1 MKIENISDLR
11 VLLQTAQTGSLTR
24 AAAVLGIT
32 PAAASATLKRV
43 EGQLGTRLF
52 ERSTRAM
59 RLTPAGQTMLD
70 YASRAFELIGEGEAQ
85 ATADTDTLIG
95 RVRLSAPSDLART
108 VLLPWL
114 DEFLEQNAG
123 VKLDLSIGD
132 RTADIL
138 RDELDL
144 SIRYGTLA
152 DSRLVARQLIAPHPV
167 VVASP
172 GYLAKFGAPA
182 SPADLGRHNCLL
194 YDRAGRLH
202 RNWQFSRDDQW
213 VEVSVQ
219 GNRHVNDASLARQ
232 WALAGAGI
240 LLKSP
245 LEQMQ
250 DMVEGRLVRLLSEW
264 QTEAYPLYAV
274 LPSGRFIPR
283 RLRALVDYL
292 AAKFEGMQATM
303 AAELGRSA
311 PQEHVH
317 DAVRN
322 KSR

>member
-11 VLLQTAQTGSLTR
+11 VLLQTARTGSLTR

-32 PAAASATLKRV
+32 PAAASATLKRI

-70 YASRAFELIGEGEAQ
+70 YASRAFELLGEGEAQ
-85 ATADTDTLIG
+85 VTADSETLVG

-108 VLLPWL
+108 LLLPWL
-114 DEFLEQNAG
+114 DEFLAQHSD
-123 VKLDLSIGD
+123 VQLDLSIGD
-132 RTADIL
+132 RTADVL

-144 SIRYGTLA
+144 AIRYGTLA
-152 DSRLVARQLIAPHPV
+152 DSRLVARQLIAPHPI
-167 VVASP
+167 VVAAP
-172 GYLAKFGAPA
+172 AYLAKFGAPA
-182 SPADLGRHNCLL
+182 SPADLSRHNCLL
-194 YDRAGRLH
+194 YDRAGRMH
-202 RNWQFSRDDQW
+202 SSWRFCRDGQW

-219 GNRHVNDASLARQ
+219 GDRHVDDASLARQ

-250 DMVEGRLVRLLSEW
+250 DMAEGRLVRLLDDW

-283 RLRALVDYL
+283 RLRALIDHL
-292 AAKFEGMQATM
+292 AAKFEGVQA
-303 AAELGRSA
+303 AL
-311 PQEHVH
+311 P
-317 DAVRN
+317 
-322 KSR
+322 

>member
-1 MKIENISDLR
+1 MKIENLSDLR
-11 VLLQTAQTGSLTR
+11 VLLQTARTGSLTR

-32 PAAASATLKRV
+32 PAAASATLKRL

-70 YASRAFELIGEGEAQ
+70 YAGRAFDLLGEGEAQ
-85 ATADTDTLIG
+85 VTADTETLVG

-114 DEFLEQNAG
+114 DEFLAQHTG
-123 VKLDLSIGD
+123 VQLELSIGD
-132 RTADIL
+132 RTLDVL

-144 SIRYGTLA
+144 AVRYGTLA

-172 GYLAKFGAPA
+172 AYLERFGAPA
-182 SPADLGRHNCLL
+182 SPVDLSQHNCLL
-194 YDRAGRLH
+194 YHRVGRVH
-202 RNWQFSRDDQW
+202 RSWRFCRDGQW
-213 VEVSVQ
+213 VEVAVQ
-219 GNRHVNDASLARQ
+219 GDRQVDDASLARQ

-245 LEQMQ
+245 VEQMQ
-250 DMVEGRLVRLLSEW
+250 EMADGRLVRLLGEW

-283 RLRALVDYL
+283 RLRVLIDHL
-292 AAKFEGMQATM
+292 AAKFEAMQATL
-303 AAELGRSA
+303 ATVL
-311 PQEHVH
+311 
-317 DAVRN
+317 
-322 KSR
+322 SR